1 MDKVGEKSIL
11 DFVADRRFQVI
22 PLHYAMPDGTCTCG
36 RSDCKHPGKH
46 PREADWTNKGR
57 PVHEA
62 VAYFRDRYGFR
73 NNVGVLT
80 GPVSGILVIDVDP
93 RSGGLRDK
101 LIAELPGILAWAVR
115 GGLLWQKEG
124 LIPPAAVSR
133 LSGGDGCFGCF
144 P

>member
-1 MDKVGEKSIL
+1 MRGSEVQIPSAAPVKSRRPEISSGRFLFLLQFLLQTRPNRLAVG
-11 DFVADRRFQVI
+11 D
-22 PLHYAMPDGTCTCG
+22 
-36 RSDCKHPGKH
+36 
-46 PREADWTNKGR
+46 
-57 PVHEA
+57 A
-62 VAYFRDRYGFR
+62 VEVFRDRYGSR

-80 GPVSGILVIDVDP
+80 GPISGILVIDVDP